1 MPTLKNIR
9 HEQFAQELVQSQRH
23 GGTRGSAYSRA
34 GYRAEGESAESAA
47 WRLLKNVENGIAAR
61 VAEIVGK
68 GAKRAEVT
76 VESLLGELDHVLAG
90 AVDDRQFGAARAAI
104 DSKAR
109 LKGLFIDRL
118 EVGGAGSFAACEDT
132 EAVIRQLMAEMTP
145 EAALALTDQMRQA
158 IERYASDHATVVDA
172 PPSVPSPGRETALVP
187 DLGHRLARTTSP
199 RRPSRSL
206 ERAGQ

>member
-1 MPTLKNIR
+1 MPPLQNPR
-9 HEQFAQELVQSQRH
+9 HEAFAQQLVH
-23 GGTRGSAYSRA
+23 GQKHGWTRGAAYSRA
-34 GYRAEGESAESAA
+34 GYRAEGQAAEANAS
-47 WRLLKNVENGIAAR
+47 RLLKNAENGIAAR

-109 LKGLFIDRL
+109 LKGLFIDKL
-118 EVGGAGSFAACEDT
+118 EVGVPGSFAGCEDT

-145 EAALALTDQMRQA
+145 QHALALIDEMRGA
-158 IERYASDHATVVDA
+158 IEKYASDHAEVIELEPATDMVD
-172 PPSVPSPGRETALVP
+172 RRALSLLIRQKP
-187 DLGHRLARTTSP
+187 AR
-199 RRPSRSL
+199 R
-206 ERAGQ
+206 